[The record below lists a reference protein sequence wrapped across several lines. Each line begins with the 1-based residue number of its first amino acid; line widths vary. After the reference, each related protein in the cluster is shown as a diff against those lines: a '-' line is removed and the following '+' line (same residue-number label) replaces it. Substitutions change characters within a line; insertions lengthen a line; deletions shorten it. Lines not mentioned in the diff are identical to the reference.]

1 MTNNKKN
8 KGVMLWEE
16 AKKLIPGGSQ
26 LLSKRS
32 EKFLPD
38 LWPSYYSK
46 AKGCEVWDLDG
57 NHYYDFAQMGV
68 GACTLGYADDDIDKA
83 VKKVIDDGS
92 MCTLNCPEE
101 IELAKL
107 LISIHPWSGMAR
119 FARTGGEACAIAV
132 RIARAHTKK
141 STIAFCGYHGWHD
154 WYLASNLGNSSNL
167 DGQLLPGLEPSGVP
181 RELKN
186 TALPFNYNRLEELEK
201 IAAENKDNLGVI
213 IMEPQRGN
221 APDKGFLEGVR
232 EIASRTGAVL
242 IFDEVTSGFRVN
254 YGGIHLTYGVEPD
267 IAVFG
272 KALGNGFPISAV
284 IGRKVVMDSA
294 QTSFISS
301 TFWTERMG
309 FVAALETLKKMKKL
323 DVQKDLVRYGEMIN
337 DGWRKIAEKHKINIE
352 ISGIAPLTH
361 ISFKDGN
368 PLEVQTLYSQEM
380 LKRGYLLGA
389 AVYTTYAYS
398 KDVIGSFIK
407 DSDEVFALIRK
418 ALDSGD
424 VKKYL
429 EGGVIHAGFKRLT

>member
-1 MTNNKKN
+1 MKNNKKN
-8 KGVMLWEE
+8 KGVMLWDE
-16 AKKLIPGGSQ
+16 AKKIIPGGSQ

-57 NHYYDFAQMGV
+57 NRYYDFAQMGV
-68 GACTLGYADDDIDKA
+68 GACILGYADDDIDKA

-101 IELAKL
+101 IELARML
-107 LISIHPWSGMAR
+107 VAIHPWSGMVR

-141 STIAFCGYHGWHD
+141 SKIAFCGYHGWHD

-181 RELKN
+181 RELKG
-186 TALPFNYNRLEELEK
+186 TSIPFNYNDLEELEN
-201 IAAENKDNLGVI
+201 IVRQHGSDIGVI

-221 APDKGFLEGVR
+221 NPKKGFLEGVR
-232 EIASRTGAVL
+232 KIADSIGAVL

-254 YGGIHLTYGVEPD
+254 YGGIHMELGVEPD

-284 IGRKVVMDSA
+284 IGRKEVMDSA

-301 TFWTERMG
+301 TFWTERIG
-309 FVAALETLKKMKKL
+309 FVAAVETLKKMKKL
-323 DVQKDLVRYGEMIN
+323 DVQTDLIRYGEMIN
-337 DGWRKIAEKHKINIE
+337 DGWRAIAKKHNINIE

-361 ISFKDGN
+361 ISFKEGS

-389 AVYTTYAYS
+389 AVYTTYSYS
-398 KDVIGSFIK
+398 KEIIEGFIK
-407 DSDEVFALIRK
+407 DSDEVFSVIRK

-424 VKKYL
+424 VKEHL

>member
-1 MTNNKKN
+1 MTNNRKN
-8 KGVMLWEE
+8 KGAMLWDE
-16 AKKLIPGGSQ
+16 AKKIIPGGSQ

-83 VKKVIDDGS
+83 VKRVIDDGS

-141 STIAFCGYHGWHD
+141 SKVAFCGYHGWHD
-154 WYLASNLGNSSNL
+154 WYLAANLGNSANL

-181 RELKN
+181 RELNN

-201 IAAENKDNLGVI
+201 IAAENKDNLGAI

-221 APDKGFLEGVR
+221 APAKGFLEGVR
-232 EIASRTGAVL
+232 EVASRTGAVL

-284 IGRKVVMDSA
+284 IGRKEIMDSA

-361 ISFKDGN
+361 ISFKEGA

-389 AVYTTYAYS
+389 AVYTTYSYS
-398 KDVIGSFIK
+398 KGIIEGFIK
-407 DSDEVFALIRK
+407 DSDEVFAVIRK
-418 ALDSGD
+418 ALDSGN
-424 VKKYL
+424 VKEYL

>member
-1 MTNNKKN
+1 
-8 KGVMLWEE
+8 MLWDE
-16 AKKLIPGGSQ
+16 AKKIIPGGSQ

-101 IELAKL
+101 IELAKM

-119 FARTGGEACAIAV
+119 FARTGGEACAVAV

-141 STIAFCGYHGWHD
+141 SKIAFCGYHGWHD
-154 WYLASNLGNSSNL
+154 WYLAANLGNSANL

-186 TALPFNYNRLEELEK
+186 TALPFNYNKLDELEK
-201 IAAENKDNLGVI
+201 IVSENKDNLGVI

-221 APDKGFLEGVR
+221 APAKGFLEGVR
-232 EIASRTGAVL
+232 QIASKTGAVL

-284 IGRKVVMDSA
+284 IGRKDVMDSA

-337 DGWRKIAEKHKINIE
+337 DGWRTIAEKHKINIE

-361 ISFKDGN
+361 ISFKEGK

-389 AVYTTYAYS
+389 AVYATCAYS
-398 KDVIGSFIK
+398 EDIIKKFVK
-407 DSDEVFALIRK
+407 DSGEVFALIRK